1 VNTLWM
7 DVRHA
12 VRMLVKNPGFTL
24 AAVLCLALG
33 IGATTAI
40 FSVVNAVLLRP
51 LAYRQPEK
59 LVRVYT
65 EFPTFPNGGLRRFWT
80 SAPEFLDL
88 RRDTRSWETLDAWSN
103 DGATIAGLIQPVRVT
118 ASFVSGGMLRT
129 LGVQPV
135 IGRLITP
142 ADDDPAAPVAADIS
156 YGLWKSAFGGD
167 KNILGKETYLN
178 GQPSTIIGVMPR
190 GFEFPPGEVDP
201 PQVWST
207 LQIDPAKPGGRGSHY
222 LYLLGRLKPGVT
234 APQAQ
239 SELEAYEQAL
249 GAQHQGDHEHYFN
262 TKNHT
267 LVSFPLQGEVVSSV
281 RPALIMLLAA
291 VGFVLL
297 IACVNV
303 ANLLLARAES
313 RRREIAIRSALG
325 AGLPRLA
332 RQFVTE
338 GVLLSACGALVGLM
352 MAFGGLRLIQLTN
365 AGSLPRAGEIGI
377 DLRVLIFT
385 IAAALFTG
393 ILFGMAPMFS
403 VVVKSLQD
411 SLKDTV
417 SSMTANSGAQGFRKF
432 LVAGELAMALVLLIG
447 CGLMIRGFWKLQEV
461 RTGINAENVI
471 TMKIA
476 LPGSNYSK
484 GEQSDQFWR
493 RLDEKISNLPG
504 VTSAAFGSGLPP
516 VRPPNMND
524 TKIEGFVHKQ
534 GGPIENV
541 DYYNVVSKDFFK
553 TLGIRLMD
561 GREFDDRDVQGSP
574 DVVIVNQTMARTFWG
589 IESPLG
595 HRIQPD
601 LSGPMCTII
610 GVVED
615 VKNAGLDKPT
625 GTEIFLPYPQTQG
638 SGNRAASIFLRSQ
651 GDPSSLAN
659 AVRSEVRSIDPMIPV
674 TNVQTVQ
681 EVVASAQSRPRFL
694 TLLLVLFSTVALVIA
709 TVGIYGVIS
718 FSVARRSKEFA
729 LRMALG
735 AQQTDVLGLVMKQG
749 ALLTLLGIAV
759 GVLGA
764 FALTRLMASLLFGVR
779 PTDALTFISV
789 SALLATVALCASF
802 IPAQRATKVDPMQ
815 ALRHE

>member
-1 VNTLWM
+1 M
-7 DVRHA
+7 DLRHA
-12 VRMLVKNPGFTL
+12 ARMLAKNPGFTL

-51 LAYRQPEK
+51 LAYRQPDK
-59 LVRVYT
+59 LIRVYT

-88 RRDTRSWETLDAWSN
+88 RRDTKSWESLDAWSN

-118 ASFVSGGMLRT
+118 ASFVSGGMLRS

-142 ADDDPAAPVAADIS
+142 ADDDPAAPVVADIS
-156 YGLWKSAFGGD
+156 YGLWQSAFGGD

-190 GFEFPPGEVDP
+190 SFEFPPGEVDP

-207 LQIDPAKPGGRGSHY
+207 LQIDPAKPGNRGSHF

-239 SELEAYEQAL
+239 SELEAYERAL
-249 GAQHQGDHEHYFN
+249 GAQHKGDHEHYFSP
-262 TKNHT
+262 TNHT
-267 LVSFPLQGEVVSSV
+267 LVSFPLLGEVVSSV
-281 RPALIMLLAA
+281 RPALLMLLAA

-303 ANLLLARAES
+303 ANLLLARAEF
-313 RRREIAIRSALG
+313 RRREIAIRNALG

-338 GVLLSACGALVGLM
+338 GVLLSSCGAVVGLVL
-352 MAFGGLRLIQLTN
+352 AFGGLRLIQLTN

-377 DLRVLIFT
+377 DLRVLLFT
-385 IAAALFTG
+385 TGAALLTG

-403 VVVKSLQD
+403 VVMKNLQD
-411 SLKDTV
+411 SLKDTA
-417 SSMTANSGAQGFRKF
+417 SSTTAGGGAQGFRKI

-447 CGLMIRGFWKLQEV
+447 CGLMIRGFWKLQQV
-461 RTGINAENVI
+461 NTGINAENVI

-493 RLDEKISNLPG
+493 RLDEKITNLPG
-504 VTSAAFGSGLPP
+504 VTSAAIGSGLPP

-561 GREFDDRDVQGSP
+561 GRLFDDRDVKGSP
-574 DVVIVNQTMARTFWG
+574 DVVIINQTMARTFWG
-589 IESPLG
+589 NESPLG
-595 HRIQPD
+595 HRILPGM
-601 LSGPMCTII
+601 SGPMCTII

-625 GTEIFLPYPQTQG
+625 GTEIFLPYAQEQG
-638 SGNRAASIFLRSQ
+638 SGNCGASVFLRSR

-674 TNVQTVQ
+674 TNVQSVEQVLAT
-681 EVVASAQSRPRFL
+681 AQSRPRFL
-694 TLLLVLFSTVALVIA
+694 TLLLVLFSTVALIIA

-735 AQQTDVLGLVMKQG
+735 AQQKDVLGLVMKQG
-749 ALLTLLGIAV
+749 AALTLLGTAA
-759 GVLGA
+759 GVIGA

-789 SALLATVALCASF
+789 SAILAAVALCASF